1 MRVGSGTGA
10 QRWQETKQNE
20 KQQFSQAYILRANA
34 RHTSRLT
41 PEPSALSVAGLSPS
55 LNVSQAFYRSSALC
69 FHDYLIM
76 MCMIR
81 MSALVLVSHEK

>member
-20 KQQFSQAYILRANA
+20 KQQLSQTYTLRANA

-41 PEPSALSVAGLSPS
+41 PEPTALSVAGPFASF
-55 LNVSQAFYRSSALC
+55 V
-69 FHDYLIM
+69 
-76 MCMIR
+76 
-81 MSALVLVSHEK
+81 ALVNVT